1 MSQNTDVSLP
11 YAEIP
16 EYPTEYTDAN
26 VAARMI
32 DGLGFRFYWAS
43 EDLRDEDL
51 NYRPTDESRSTSET
65 IDHVLGLSHVI
76 LNASLKRANGQ
87 INEAEL
93 TFEEKRRQILFNLKK
108 ASDILKST
116 NNLEQHTI
124 LFERNGNTSE
134 FPFWNNIN
142 GPIADALWHAGQI
155 VMLRRMS
162 GNPINLK
169 VNVFLGKL
177 ND

>member
-1 MSQNTDVSLP
+1 M
-11 YAEIP
+11 
-16 EYPTEYTDAN
+16 
-26 VAARMI
+26 
-32 DGLGFRFYWAS
+32 
-43 EDLRDEDL
+43 
-51 NYRPTDESRSTSET
+51 
-65 IDHVLGLSHVI
+65 
-76 LNASLKRANGQ
+76 
-87 INEAEL
+87 
-93 TFEEKRRQILFNLKK
+93 KK

-162 GNPINLK
+162 GNPINPK

>member
-16 EYPTEYTDAN
+16 VYPTEYTDAN

-87 INEAEL
+87 IDEAEL
-93 TFEEKRRQILFNLKK
+93 TFEEKRKQILFNLKK

-162 GNPINLK
+162 GNPINPK